1 LFKFNTIGVKMDGI
15 GMFFKMMNTR
25 ELSGRKVKSMTFV
38 FLGLRTRLLEVDQV
52 ERSSRLD

>member
-1 LFKFNTIGVKMDGI
+1 LFKFNTIGVKID

-25 ELSGRKVKSMTFV
+25 ELRVEKSMTFV
-38 FLGLRTRLLEVDQV
+38 FLGLRTRLLEVDQI